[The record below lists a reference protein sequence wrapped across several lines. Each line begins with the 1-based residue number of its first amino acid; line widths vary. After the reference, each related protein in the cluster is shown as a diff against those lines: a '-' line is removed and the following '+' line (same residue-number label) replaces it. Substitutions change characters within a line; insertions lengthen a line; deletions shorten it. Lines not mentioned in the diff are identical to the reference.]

1 LNNLSFTADAEHTK
15 NMALN
20 SPDVHGRGL
29 LGAMGAPV
37 GCCSPALSTGLQCI
51 YICVGSLATPMT
63 FTHSLTLG
71 KELINANQG
80 CASPCYLLHSP
91 SMQGRKHQQENDSAI
106 VRRLKNG
113 NTVINVFS
121 FFFFFPSPGGFPSPE
136 GCIEQIQQISQTRI
150 IDWES
155 HTV

>member
-1 LNNLSFTADAEHTK
+1 
-15 NMALN
+15 MALN

-51 YICVGSLATPMT
+51 YICVGSLATPMP

-106 VRRLKNG
+106 VQRLKYG
-113 NTVINVFS
+113 NPVINVFS
-121 FFFFFPSPGGFPSPE
+121 FFFFFFPSPGGFPSPE